1 MMHKDDADALELG
14 IGGGEARREQ
24 YVARMDASVRRGFIQ
39 KVYGILCV
47 QLAWVF
53 SVVAAL
59 TLSPAARVFVEQTPA
74 VLGVALFAYFASFV
88 LLMCC
93 GEEARRKVPTN
104 YYLLA
109 MFTVATSLL
118 VGVSACAFAPLSV
131 GLASFFTFAIFCFLT
146 AYAHTTKADWTVG
159 SVLPSAL
166 IFSLLAFACT
176 SACVPASGFL
186 SAVWGFLGAIMFSA
200 YIVVDTQALLT
211 RLGPDDYVA
220 GALQLFL
227 DLMNLFLEL
236 LRLLGQR
243 ER

>member
-1 MMHKDDADALELG
+1 MRKDDAVVDSLEL
-14 IGGGEARREQ
+14 GEARREQ
-24 YVARMDASVRRGFIQ
+24 YVARMDAAVRRGFIE

-53 SVVAAL
+53 AVVAAL
-59 TLSPAARVFVEQTPA
+59 TLSPSARVFVEQTPA
-74 VLGVALFAYFASFV
+74 VLGIAVLAYFASFI

-109 MFTVATSLL
+109 IFTVATSLL
-118 VGVSACAFAPLSV
+118 VGVAACAFAPLSV
-131 GLASFFTFAIFCFLT
+131 GLSTFFTFAIFCFLT
-146 AYAHTTKADWTVG
+146 AYAHTTKTDWTVG
-159 SVLPSAL
+159 SVLPSTFL
-166 IFSLLAFACT
+166 FSLFLLAATCAF
-176 SACVPASGFL
+176 VPASGL
-186 SAVWGFLGAIMFSA
+186 MNAVFGFVGAIMFSV
-200 YIVVDTQALLT
+200 YIVVHTQALLT
-211 RLGPDDYVA
+211 RLGPDDYVV
-220 GALQLFL
+220 GALTLFL